1 MLFRSLNLS
10 FPNNP
15 SIAVAAAVRASG
27 DANNNSPAA
36 GGADPPTLSELKLQ
50 IPSARNA
57 QSRIVSKQDLLA
69 RIYSLPA
76 NFGRVYRS
84 SIQSNPDNPNAAKL
98 YILCKNAQNELIF
111 APDMLKNNIKT
122 YLNQFRMISDAIDI
136 LDGQIINL
144 QVNYDIT
151 VDPTYNRQLV
161 LQNVQ
166 AKLINYF
173 SVGNFQ
179 MDQPLI
185 YDDIRNII
193 YNNLGVLAVRNIQ
206 ITNITG
212 QIGDRNYSSV
222 RYNVNNNLI
231 NNSILIP
238 PPGGIFEVKYSDLD
252 IVGRAA

>member
-1 MLFRSLNLS
+1 MCSSDLIIPDPSEAALPLYGKSTFSRFTIDPNNLLKTSTLGSIAPNVTITVNYRAGGGSSHNISARNISEIAYLNLS

-151 VDPTYNRQLV
+151 VDPT
-161 LQNVQ
+161 
-166 AKLINYF
+166 
-173 SVGNFQ
+173 
-179 MDQPLI
+179 
-185 YDDIRNII
+185 
-193 YNNLGVLAVRNIQ
+193 
-206 ITNITG
+206 
-212 QIGDRNYSSV
+212 
-222 RYNVNNNLI
+222 
-231 NNSILIP
+231 
-238 PPGGIFEVKYSDLD
+238 
-252 IVGRAA
+252 

>member
-1 MLFRSLNLS
+1 
-10 FPNNP
+10 
-15 SIAVAAAVRASG
+15 
-27 DANNNSPAA
+27 
-36 GGADPPTLSELKLQ
+36 
-50 IPSARNA
+50 
-57 QSRIVSKQDLLA
+57 
-69 RIYSLPA
+69 
-76 NFGRVYRS
+76 
-84 SIQSNPDNPNAAKL
+84 
-98 YILCKNAQNELIF
+98 
-111 APDMLKNNIKT
+111 
-122 YLNQFRMISDAIDI
+122 MISHAIDI